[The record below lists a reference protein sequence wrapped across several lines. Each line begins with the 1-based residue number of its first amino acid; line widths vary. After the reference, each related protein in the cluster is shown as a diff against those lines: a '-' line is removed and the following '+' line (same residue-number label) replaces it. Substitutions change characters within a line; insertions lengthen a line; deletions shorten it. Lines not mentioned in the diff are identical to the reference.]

1 LHPDCLAE
9 KNKMMRLPELI
20 ESESLVLNEDVN
32 QYIEQ
37 HFGKTLDQLLAP
49 IGDSV
54 VGDSVRHNGVYSKI
68 KEARRED
75 DSSLPQGVW
84 THEMKTADW
93 EKVEFTALEALCFKS
108 KDLQLGVWLME
119 SNINRYGFAG
129 IAPVAVLLRALCETF
144 WDTMHPQMVDGDV
157 EFRTNPINWINK
169 KLSLRLRLAPIT
181 ATPLDGDEYSWD
193 DWENAQRYEQLK
205 RQHQGQ
211 VKWDGV
217 NTDLFKQRLAATSE
231 TFLYTLC
238 SDIEDAKRAAD
249 DLITWFDQQCGND
262 SPSLNEMTTLLDNIR
277 SVAEGELTRRG
288 ISLSMMSAENSSD
301 VDSTNDVSGD
311 DSGGNGHSSGSSNG
325 GGSNGG
331 GESSNGAIRNRADAF
346 ARLREAA
353 EFLMRDDPHSPVP
366 YMVSTA
372 CTWGEKSAPDLYQE
386 LFLHKAG
393 QLNIFEIMG
402 LSTDESAS

>member
-1 LHPDCLAE
+1 
-9 KNKMMRLPELI
+9 MMRLPDLI
-20 ESESLVLNEDVN
+20 ASESLVLNEDVN
-32 QYIEQ
+32 QYIEE
-37 HFGKTLDQLLAP
+37 HFGRSLDQLLAP

-93 EKVEFTALEALCFKS
+93 EKVELTALEALCFKS

-119 SNINRYGFAG
+119 SNINRYGFSG

-169 KLSLRLRLAPIT
+169 KLSLRLRLVSIT
-181 ATPLDGDEYSWD
+181 DTPLDGDEYSWD
-193 DWENAQRYEQLK
+193 DWENAKRYEQLK

-238 SDIEDAKRAAD
+238 RDIDDAKRAAD

-262 SPSLNEMTTLLDNIR
+262 SPSLNEMTTLLDSIR
-277 SVAEGELTRRG
+277 DVAESELTRRG

-301 VDSTNDVSGD
+301 ASSENNASDD
-311 DSGGNGHSSGSSNG
+311 DSGNGGSDG
-325 GGSNGG
+325 GGSDNGKG
-331 GESSNGAIRNRADAF
+331 LQRNGAIRNRADAF

-402 LSTDESAS
+402 LSTEEYEKN

>member
-1 LHPDCLAE
+1 
-9 KNKMMRLPELI
+9 MMRLPDLVA
-20 ESESLVLNEDVN
+20 SESLVLNDDIN

-37 HFGKTLDQLLAP
+37 HFGRTLVQLLAP
-49 IGDSV
+49 IGDSVSNSV

-84 THEMKTADW
+84 THDMKTADW

-169 KLSLRLRLAPIT
+169 KLSLRLRLVPIT

-217 NTDLFKQRLAATSE
+217 STDLFKQRLAATAE
-231 TFLYTLC
+231 TFLYSLC
-238 SDIEDAKRAAD
+238 RDIDDAKRAAD

-262 SPSLNEMTTLLDNIR
+262 SPSLNEMTTLLDSIR
-277 SVAEGELTRRG
+277 NVAESELTRRG
-288 ISLSMMSAENSSD
+288 ISLSMMSAESSSD
-301 VDSTNDVSGD
+301 THSENNSNDGDNDNGGDSN
-311 DSGGNGHSSGSSNG
+311 GGGSG

-331 GESSNGAIRNRADAF
+331 DSNHRNGAIRNRADAF

-372 CTWGEKSAPDLYQE
+372 CTWGEKTAPDLYQE

-393 QLNIFEIMG
+393 QLNIFEMMG
-402 LSTDESAS
+402 ISTNDGGEK

>member
-1 LHPDCLAE
+1 
-9 KNKMMRLPELI
+9 MMRLPELI
-20 ESESLVLNEDVN
+20 ESESLALNEDVN

-49 IGDSV
+49 IGDSI

-169 KLSLRLRLAPIT
+169 KLSLRLRLSPIT

-238 SDIEDAKRAAD
+238 RDIEDAKRAAD

-277 SVAEGELTRRG
+277 SVAESELTRRG

-301 VDSTNDVSGD
+301 TDSTNDVSGD
-311 DSGGNGHSSGSSNG
+311 DRDSNGHSSGSSNG

-402 LSTDESAS
+402 LSTDDSAN

>member
-1 LHPDCLAE
+1 
-9 KNKMMRLPELI
+9 MMRLPDLI
-20 ESESLVLNEDVN
+20 ASESLALNKEIN
-32 QYIEQ
+32 QYIED
-37 HFGKTLDQLLAP
+37 HFGRSLDQLLAP

-169 KLSLRLRLAPIT
+169 KLSLRLRLVPIT
-181 ATPLDGDEYSWD
+181 ATPLDGEEYSWD

-238 SDIEDAKRAAD
+238 HDIDDAKRAAD

-262 SPSLNEMTTLLDNIR
+262 SPSLNEMTTLLNSIR
-277 SVAEGELTRRG
+277 DVAEGELTRRG
-288 ISLSMMSAENSSD
+288 ISLSMMSTENSSD
-301 VDSTNDVSGD
+301 TSSDNNASD
-311 DSGGNGHSSGSSNG
+311 DDN

-331 GESSNGAIRNRADAF
+331 GSDDGGLSRGAIRNRADAF